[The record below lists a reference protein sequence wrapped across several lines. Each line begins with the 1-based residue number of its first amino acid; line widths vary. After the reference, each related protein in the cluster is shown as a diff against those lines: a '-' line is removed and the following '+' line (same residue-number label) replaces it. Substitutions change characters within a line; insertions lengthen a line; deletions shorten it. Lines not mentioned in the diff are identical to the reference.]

1 MGIHDGHRERLRDCF
16 RKDGL
21 AGFDAL
27 RSLELLLQY
36 AIPRKATNPI
46 AHALLDR
53 FGSLQEVFDAS
64 EEELCQ
70 VEGIGPG
77 AATLIRLVP
86 QITRKSAVDKAAEQ
100 RYLLNT
106 ADIKDY
112 LLPHFLFERDE
123 LAILLCLDGQK
134 RVIKC
139 LELSRGVVNSVS
151 IDVRRVLEIA
161 LKLRCT
167 SLVLAH
173 NHPDGPASNSREDD
187 LVTTSLLNSLKTV
200 RIELQD
206 HLIFARDG
214 VFSYRDSGALRMLC
228 YY

>member
-1 MGIHDGHRERLRDCF
+1 MGIHDGHRERLRDSF
-16 RKDGL
+16 RRDGL
-21 AGFDAL
+21 AGFDAI

-36 AIPRKATNPI
+36 AIPRKDTNPI

-53 FGSLQEVFDAS
+53 FGSLQEVFDAG

-70 VEGIGPG
+70 VEGVGPA
-77 AATLIRLVP
+77 AATLLRLVP
-86 QITRKSAVDKAAEQ
+86 QITRKSAVDRAAEQ
-100 RYLLNT
+100 RYLLKT
-106 ADIKDY
+106 ADIRDY
-112 LLPHFLFERDE
+112 LLPHFLYERDE

-139 LELSRGVVNSVS
+139 MELSRGVVNSVS
-151 IDVRRVLEIA
+151 VDVRRVMEIA

-173 NHPDGPASNSREDD
+173 NHPDGPAANSREDD
-187 LVTTSLLNSLKTV
+187 QVTSALLHSLKTV

-214 VFSYRDSGALRMLC
+214 VFSYRDSGVLRMLS